1 VCLTRASQRHVRR
14 TAALTGAAVLMSV
27 ALAACSSGS
36 SGGGG
41 SQGYVDSKQKS
52 ALDHYP
58 VGRRQAAPALSGET
72 LDKKRLNVAD
82 YRGKVVVLN
91 VWGSWCPPCRA
102 EEKNLVKVAGETK
115 GKGVVFVGINTRDTD
130 PANAVAFERS
140 HHVPYPSLYDPA
152 GKLLA
157 GFRGTVPPQTIPTTL
172 VLDRKGRI
180 AARALQPLSEDDVH
194 ALLDPVLA
202 EKG

>member
-1 VCLTRASQRHVRR
+1 VCLTRAWQRSLRR

-27 ALAACSSGS
+27 ALAACSSG
-36 SGGGG
+36 GGGG
-41 SQGYVDSKQKS
+41 GGTQGYVDSKQRS

-58 VGRRQAAPALSGET
+58 VAKRKPAPGLSGRT
-72 LDKKRLNVAD
+72 LDKKPLNVAD

-102 EEKNLVKVAGETK
+102 EEKNLVKVARQTK
-115 GKGVVFVGINTRDTD
+115 DKGVAFVGINTRDTD
-130 PANAVAFERS
+130 PANAVAFERT

-152 GKLLA
+152 GKLISE
-157 GFRGTVPPQTIPTTL
+157 FRGTVPPQTIPTTL
-172 VLDRKGRI
+172 VLDRRGRV
-180 AARALQPLSEDDVH
+180 AARALQPLSEDDLH

>member
-1 VCLTRASQRHVRR
+1 VCLTRASQRSVRR

-36 SGGGG
+36 GGGGG

-58 VGRRQAAPALSGET
+58 AARRQAAPALSGET
-72 LDKKRLNVAD
+72 LARKPLSIAG

-102 EEKNLVKVAGETK
+102 EEKNLVKVANETRD
-115 GKGVVFVGINTRDTD
+115 KGVAFVGINTRDTN
-130 PANAVAFERS
+130 PANAVAFERT

-152 GKLLA
+152 GKLISR
-157 GFRGTVPPQTIPTTL
+157 FRGTVPPQTIPTTL

-180 AARALQPLSEDDVH
+180 AARALQPLSEDDLH